1 VSLGA
6 QITSIDQYK
15 ETLNSE
21 RTVAGIASTDV
32 KTRNSSGKDMMNMNN
47 YLSQTG
53 KEKVDPNRFNYR
65 RTTRDYDIQ
74 QPNFMRH
81 LEEGSKWR
89 IFVFLI

>member
-1 VSLGA
+1 
-6 QITSIDQYK
+6 
-15 ETLNSE
+15 
-21 RTVAGIASTDV
+21 
-32 KTRNSSGKDMMNMNN
+32 MNN

-81 LEEGSKWR
+81 LEEGSASKTNLELAGKSGILSVLSKTRGWLTVTPGHPER
-89 IFVFLI
+89 KAPIDRK